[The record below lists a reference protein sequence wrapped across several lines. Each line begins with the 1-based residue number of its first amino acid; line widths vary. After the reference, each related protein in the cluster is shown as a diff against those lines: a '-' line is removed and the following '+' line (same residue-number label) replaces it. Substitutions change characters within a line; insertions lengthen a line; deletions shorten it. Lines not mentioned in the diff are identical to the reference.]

1 MMCLLEIRDCENKEV
16 AKELIREYATIKGAE
31 QCFVSLDK
39 ELADLDAYYEGGAL
53 LIAHDLAVVKNVCDR
68 VAVMERGRFV
78 DQGETTDVFERP
90 ESPYT
95 RRLLAAVPR
104 IMV

>member
-1 MMCLLEIRDCENKEV
+1 M
-16 AKELIREYATIKGAE
+16 
-31 QCFVSLDK
+31 
-39 ELADLDAYYEGGAL
+39 
-53 LIAHDLAVVKNVCDR
+53 KNVCDR

-78 DQGETTDVFERP
+78 DQGETADVFERP